1 MKKIIMILMMIFGLS
16 AVFAKPVTFKDGDS
30 QIFVDDENEP
40 SHFYYM
46 SDEEIVMAMHE
57 IDFFEVYP
65 SDVTIEEADWISEK
79 FYEYALLAKDLSYA
93 LAVINL
99 GDGRQVVAFYD
110 LKSLE

>member
-40 SHFYYM
+40 PHLYYM

-65 SDVTIEEADWISEK
+65 SGVTIEEADWISEK

>member
-1 MKKIIMILMMIFGLS
+1 MKKIIMILMMTFGLS
-16 AVFAKPVTFKDGDS
+16 AVFAKPVTFKDGDN

-40 SHFYYM
+40 SRLYYT
-46 SDEEIVMAMHE
+46 SDEEIVMAMYE

-65 SDVTIEEADWISEK
+65 SSVTIEEADWISEK